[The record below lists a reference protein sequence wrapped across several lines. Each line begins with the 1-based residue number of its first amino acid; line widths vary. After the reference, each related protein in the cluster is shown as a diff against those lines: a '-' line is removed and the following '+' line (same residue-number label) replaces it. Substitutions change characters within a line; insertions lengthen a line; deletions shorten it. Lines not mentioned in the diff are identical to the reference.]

1 MDDRVQV
8 SLLLLLL
15 RSGPRKRP
23 RRAPEDHA
31 RKAMQSFSTL
41 HDHLLFNLPS
51 PSSPADPAMAHE
63 ADIGDLSLS
72 ALRLPPSPSGA
83 ANGGGGGGGG
93 GTSSRSSTSYRPR
106 PPSLSFAPRTDDSP
120 ARPVGPLRIPS
131 SPSSSAISSPPLS
144 TVLPLAPPLLR
155 TQRTLSRSN
164 STPRSRSRRNPSHDL
179 STPPIAGPPS
189 TAALERWVRAF
200 VVVNFD
206 LDVGPV
212 IERTYPNRRWGLGV
226 GENIS
231 FSSFPDTSLF
241 AEGRVGWSFK
251 LNDDLATDIKGKG
264 RADRLGHSNGANG
277 SEGVRAGE
285 GGGKEDGR
293 LWGFVLFVQKRD
305 GSIKR
310 GYFQVRRAL

>member
-1 MDDRVQV
+1 
-8 SLLLLLL
+8 
-15 RSGPRKRP
+15 
-23 RRAPEDHA
+23 
-31 RKAMQSFSTL
+31 
-41 HDHLLFNLPS
+41 
-51 PSSPADPAMAHE
+51 MAHE

-72 ALRLPPSPSGA
+72 ALRLPASPPPS
-83 ANGGGGGGGG
+83 
-93 GTSSRSSTSYRPR
+93 TSSSSTSDRQRP
-106 PPSLSFAPRTDDSP
+106 PPSLSFSPPPSDGSP
-120 ARPVGPLRIPS
+120 ARPLGPLRIPS
-131 SPSSSAISSPPLS
+131 SPSSSALASPPLS
-144 TVLPLAPPLLR
+144 TAVPLAPPLLQ

-164 STPRSRSRRNPSHDL
+164 STPRSRSRRNQSHDL
-179 STPPIAGPPS
+179 STPPLVTGPPS

-212 IERTYPNRRWGLGV
+212 IERTYPERRWGLGV

-251 LNDDLATDIKGKG
+251 LNDDLTADSKGKG
-264 RADRLGHSNGANG
+264 RADRPPGTNGASG
-277 SEGVRAGE
+277 EGVRAGE

-293 LWGFVLFVQKRD
+293 LWGFVLFVQRRD

-310 GYFQVRRAL
+310 GYFQVRRTSLSRPLTGRLLQKADTSTCSSLSRRSSRSRSSS